1 MKRNNILAAT
11 LLVVILVL
19 SSFAIFV
26 PTAAAD
32 PTLLDS
38 SSIPKF
44 VNQLTGP
51 PPVYVPHII
60 KDPQGKGIAFQY
72 TVTMAKQNQQVLP
85 TGYPMTPVWG
95 YGGIAKDAVTGK
107 YLGYVLNS
115 PGPSFEAVRGIP
127 SVVKWVNNIDVPY
140 MFPVD
145 PTLHW
150 ANPNNIPMMTAIDQA
165 GLGLAPPYP
174 PGYNGVPIS
183 GTNPDGWNAQSPV
196 PLVPHLHGGEVS
208 SLYDGGPTAW
218 WTNGGLQGS
227 TYNSLYPT
235 VSNAAVYY
243 YPNEQPA
250 ATLWYHDHALG
261 LTRINVMS
269 GLAGFYLLRDPKD
282 VLGYSLPSGAYEVPL
297 AIQDRTFQS
306 DGSFYF
312 PADEATNPD
321 VHPYWSPEF
330 FGDTIMVNGLVW
342 PNMDVLRTMYR
353 FRLLDGS
360 NARFYTLSLETDT
373 GAPVEFIQIG
383 TDGGYMK
390 SAVKHTELT
399 IAPGERADV
408 LIDFSNLAPGTKI
421 LMKNTANAPFPDG
434 DPVDPDTT
442 GQIMQF
448 TVTGKSVPFL
458 QKVKTSLTSVATK
471 PYKILNNDLKGAWPT
486 LPDPTNTRIMTLWEV
501 MGMGA
506 EPAPL
511 EVLVNGQKW
520 AAPVSEDPE
529 ECSTEE
535 WVIVNLTGDT
545 HPIHLHLTQ
554 FQLVGRYT
562 LVDPDA
568 YASDW
573 TTLNGGEPPYMFTPQ
588 ELNPFTDG
596 DYIVPGSFVAPA
608 PNEHAWKDTIQMNP
622 GEVTIIRV
630 RFAPIDGSGKY
641 PFDPTEGPGYVWHCH
656 IIDHED
662 NEMMR
667 PYVVTPA
674 TSICPQPGPKPFKW
688 YDWNC

>member
-1 MKRNNILAAT
+1 MNFSIKGKNFLIAA
-11 LLVVILVL
+11 LLVALMVL
-19 SSFAIFV
+19 SSFAVFSPV
-26 PTAAAD
+26 SAAPPLMD
-32 PTLLDS
+32 PTT
-38 SSIPKF
+38 IPKF
-44 VNQLTGP
+44 ENQLTGP
-51 PPVYVPHII
+51 PPVYIPQVI
-60 KDPQGKGIAFQY
+60 KDPEGKGIAYRY
-72 TVTMAKQNQQVLP
+72 TVKMDEQNQQVLP
-85 TGYPMTPVWG
+85 PGYPMTPVWG
-95 YGGIAKDAVTGK
+95 YGGYAKDAVTGK

-115 PGPSFEAVRGIP
+115 PGPSFEAKRGIP

-150 ANPNNIPMMTAIDQA
+150 ANPTNIPMMTATQQA
-165 GLGLAPPYP
+165 GLGLAPTYP
-174 PGYNGVPIS
+174 PGYNGVSI
-183 GTNPDGWNAQSPV
+183 GLTNPEAWNAQSPV

-218 WTNGGLQGS
+218 WTNGGVRGE
-227 TYNSLYPT
+227 TYNSLYHT
-235 VSNAAVYY
+235 SSNAAVYY

-269 GLAGFYLLRDPKD
+269 GLAGFYLLRDSED
-282 VLGYSLPSGAYEVPL
+282 ALGKNLPNGAYEVPL

-342 PNMDVLRTMYR
+342 PNMDVSKTMYR

-360 NARFYTLSLETDT
+360 NARFYTLSLETDS
-373 GAPVEFIQIG
+373 GVPVEFTQIG

-390 SAVKHTELT
+390 KAVKLTELT
-399 IAPGERADV
+399 IAPGERADILV
-408 LIDFSNLAPGTKI
+408 DFSDLAPGTKI

-434 DPVDPDTT
+434 DPVDPETT

-448 TVTGKSVPFL
+448 TVTRKHVPYS
-458 QKVKTSLTSVATK
+458 QRQDACLTEAATK
-471 PYKILNNDLKGAWPT
+471 PYKILNWDLKGEWPT
-486 LPDPTNTRIMTLWEV
+486 LPEPTNTRTMTLWEV
-501 MGMGA
+501 QGDGG
-506 EPAPL
+506 PL

-520 AAPVSEDPE
+520 AAPVSEDPQE
-529 ECSTEE
+529 GSTEE

-562 LVDPDA
+562 LADPDA
-568 YASDW
+568 YSADW
-573 TTLNGGEPPYMFTPQ
+573 TALNGEPPFMTTPT
-588 ELNPFTDG
+588 ELPID
-596 DYIVPGSFVAPA
+596 DYIVDDSFVAPA
-608 PNEHAWKDTIQMNP
+608 ANEHAWKDTIQMNP

-630 RFAPIDGSGKY
+630 RFAPIDGSAKY

-667 PYVVTPA
+667 PYIVTQAPPA
-674 TSICPQPGPKPFKW
+674 HHYPGPRHHRW
-688 YDWNC
+688 NNWNC

>member
-1 MKRNNILAAT
+1 
-11 LLVVILVL
+11 
-19 SSFAIFV
+19 
-26 PTAAAD
+26 
-32 PTLLDS
+32 
-38 SSIPKF
+38 
-44 VNQLTGP
+44 
-51 PPVYVPHII
+51 
-60 KDPQGKGIAFQY
+60 
-72 TVTMAKQNQQVLP
+72 
-85 TGYPMTPVWG
+85 MTPVWG
-95 YGGIAKDAVTGK
+95 YGGLAKDAVTGK

-127 SVVKWVNNIDVPY
+127 SVVKWVNNINTPY

-150 ANPNNIPMMTAIDQA
+150 ANPTNIPMMDAIDQA
-165 GLGLAPPYP
+165 GAGLAPPYL
-174 PGYNGVPIS
+174 PGYNGAPV
-183 GTNPDGWNAQSPV
+183 GDTNPNGWNAQSPV

-218 WTNGGLQGS
+218 WTNGGTQGS

-235 VSNAAVYY
+235 ASNAAVYY
-243 YPNEQPA
+243 YPNEQPPT
-250 ATLWYHDHALG
+250 TLWYHDHALG

-269 GLAGFYLLRDPKD
+269 GLAGFYLLRDSKD
-282 VLGYSLPSGAYEVPL
+282 NLGNNLPSGAYEVPL

-312 PADEATNPD
+312 PANEATNPD

-342 PNMDVLRTMYR
+342 PNMDVSKTMYR

-360 NARFYTLSLETDT
+360 NARFYTLSLETD
-373 GAPVEFIQIG
+373 GGDPVEFTQIG

-390 SAVKHTELT
+390 SAVKQTELT
-399 IAPGERADV
+399 IAPGERADI
-408 LIDFSNLAPGTKI
+408 LIDFSNIAPGTKI

-434 DPVDPDTT
+434 DPVDEDTT

-448 TVTGKSVPFL
+448 TVTDKHVPKQ
-458 QKVKTSLTSVATK
+458 QKQDAHQTEVATK
-471 PYKILNNDLKGAWPT
+471 PNKILNKDLKGAWPT
-486 LPDPTNTRIMTLWEV
+486 LPEPTNTRTMTLWEV
-501 MGMGA
+501 MGDGG
-506 EPAPL
+506 PL

-520 AAPVSEDPE
+520 AAPISEDPTVG
-529 ECSTEE
+529 STEE

-562 LVDPDA
+562 LTNEGTD
-568 YASDW
+568 YSDEW
-573 TTLNGGEPPYMFTPQ
+573 TSINGEPPFMTTPT
-588 ELNPFTDG
+588 EVPID
-596 DYIVPGSFVAPA
+596 DYIVPGSFVGPN
-608 PNEHAWKDTIQMNP
+608 PNEYAWKDTIQMNP

-630 RFAPIDGSGKY
+630 KFAPIDGSAKY

-667 PYVVTPA
+667 PYIVTKA
-674 TSICPQPGPKPFKW
+674 TPTHPHPHPLPKPHKFFN
-688 YDWNC
+688 WNFGRC